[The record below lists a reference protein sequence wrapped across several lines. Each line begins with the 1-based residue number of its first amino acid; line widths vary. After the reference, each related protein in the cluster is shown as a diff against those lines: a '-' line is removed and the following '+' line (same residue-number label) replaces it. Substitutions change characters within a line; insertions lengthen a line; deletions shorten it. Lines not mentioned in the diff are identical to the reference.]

1 MAKDLLLEVG
11 LEEVPAKYVS
21 ASIEQLTQRVQTFLD
36 DLKLE
41 YVSIEGMGTPRRFA
55 VIVKGLQEQQ
65 ADSVI
70 VHKGPAKKIAC
81 DEAGNWTKAA
91 VGFVSGKGLSVDD
104 IYFEDIKGVE
114 YVHVKQHISGEAT
127 EQLLPGLKDVIMS
140 MTFPIAMTWGKHTFR
155 YIRPIHWLIAQFGNT
170 TIPFDILGVHTG
182 TTTRGHRFLGHD
194 TVVLSADEYESAL
207 AKEFVIVNL
216 NARKAM
222 IREQIQQLAAQNH
235 WVVDID
241 EDLLEE
247 VTNIVEYPT
256 AFYGTFDE
264 KYLAVPDEVLITTM
278 KEHQRYFYVKSA
290 QGQLLPFFI
299 SVRNGNEQHLQ
310 NVAKGNEKVLV
321 ARLEDAL
328 FFTNED
334 AKIKV
339 ETAVKKLDNVNFHVK
354 IGSIAQKMAN
364 VGQIVS
370 ILGEALEVDVTA
382 AQEAAKI
389 YKFDLV
395 TNMVGEF
402 PELQGIMGE
411 KYALAQGYPAGVA
424 QAIREHYLPLSAE
437 GALPESLAG
446 SVLSL
451 ADKIDSLI
459 SFFKIGMVPT
469 GSNDPYALRRSAIG
483 IVRLLET
490 NDWAIDLDELFSL
503 LLNDVYGVDYD
514 NQQSLLEQ
522 LHLFMVARV
531 QQRLQVDHVRHD
543 IIQSALE
550 IDVFSVPFII
560 ENAHELQNHT
570 NDETFKETI
579 EAMTRVV
586 NLFDKSFEIEFEL
599 KPFDVSLAQTKSEV
613 ALHEAVEAIEDVTYE
628 TYVQLTPYIT
638 AFFEDN
644 MVFVDDETIRNNRL
658 CLISDAAQLILYYAD
673 PTKIVK

>member
-182 TTTRGHRFLGHD
+182 TTTRGHRFLGND
-194 TVVLSADEYESAL
+194 TVVLSADAYESAL

-241 EDLLEE
+241 EELLEE

-334 AKIKV
+334 AKIKI

-411 KYALAQGYPAGVA
+411 KYALAQGYQADVA

-531 QQRLQVDHVRHD
+531 QQRLQVDYVRHD

-560 ENAHELQNHT
+560 ENARELQNHA

-613 ALHEAVEAIEDVTYE
+613 ALHEAIEAIEDVTYE
-628 TYVQLTPYIT
+628 TYVQLAPYIT

-658 CLISDAAQLILYYAD
+658 CLISDVAQLILYYAD